1 MARRAPSF
9 EALLRRSK
17 RQPTV
22 VFFLLIIFVGNLIHS
37 FARSFLRTSGHLCT
51 TPYMQSHF
59 IKIWVLM
66 HAWDEPKLLREAMHS
81 VFQQKRQDLHVG
93 KIHVE
98 LVVFVDRCGAQ
109 LDYLTRRTCHNLA
122 DCTLLER
129 GDVKTCPS
137 LGSAAAKVALLSHI
151 NAIIEPNDYFTFL
164 DGDDTYATTETLIN
178 IYRSVLL
185 PKRPYFAW
193 GAHSGRFSEQ
203 CRDILDT
210 ERRENHAGRRNVRQ
224 LSWSFCHPRFFRG
237 SLLQHLNELDFK
249 RDDGNW
255 LQKATDRPLIYAA
268 MELGGLSNS
277 INPKP

>member
-1 MARRAPSF
+1 
-9 EALLRRSK
+9 
-17 RQPTV
+17 
-22 VFFLLIIFVGNLIHS
+22 
-37 FARSFLRTSGHLCT
+37 
-51 TPYMQSHF
+51 
-59 IKIWVLM
+59 M

-178 IYRSVLL
+178 IYRSVCSPSDRTL
-185 PKRPYFAW
+185 PGVPTLGGFLSNVEIFLTPNVVK
-193 GAHSGRFSEQ
+193 
-203 CRDILDT
+203 
-210 ERRENHAGRRNVRQ
+210 NHAGRRTCDNCLGRSVT
-224 LSWSFCHPRFFRG
+224 PVFFRG

-277 INPKP
+277 INPKLLGGLRHVHDGFVSPLRRR